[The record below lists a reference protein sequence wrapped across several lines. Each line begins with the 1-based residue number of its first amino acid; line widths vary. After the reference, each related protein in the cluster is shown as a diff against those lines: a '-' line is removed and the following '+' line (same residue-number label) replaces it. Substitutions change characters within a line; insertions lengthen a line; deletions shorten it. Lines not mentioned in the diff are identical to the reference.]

1 MYVCVDNKYLMQN
14 EAVFTAE
21 RSKNMFKLGKTKVPH
36 RKHTASLSAVRID
49 APSVVSIP
57 MAQHIGAPAV
67 PCVKVGDKVCVG
79 TKIADAGGYVSAAI
93 HSSVSGTVKKI
104 ETYLASNGRSCP
116 SVIIESDGEMTPDP
130 SICPPTVTNIDELCD
145 AIRASGL
152 VGLGGAGFPTAV
164 KLDGAK
170 KGNIKNIIINAA
182 ECEPYITADT
192 RTMLD
197 DGEYVVK
204 GVEILKKYIPAEKI
218 IIGIEGNKPEAI
230 AKMKNLF
237 ANDGTV
243 KVYVLPST
251 YPQGA
256 EKILIYNTTGL
267 VVPEGGLPSDV
278 DCLVMNITS
287 LAFVAHY
294 LETGM
299 PLVEKCLTVDGSA
312 VKEPK
317 NLIVPVG
324 TPISCVLEAAGG
336 VSEDVGKIMYGGP
349 MMGVAV
355 YSVDDPILKNTNAIV
370 ALKVKD
376 AILPKQYA
384 CIHCGRCVA
393 ACPMGLNPTAFVK
406 AMKVEDKND
415 RADRLEN
422 EKLNLCLECGSCSFV
437 CPSRRPLVEN
447 HRLAKSDLR
456 LTRSANKN

>member
-1 MYVCVDNKYLMQN
+1 MKPLF
-14 EAVFTAE
+14 AAE
-21 RSKNMFKLGKTKVPH
+21 RSNNMFNLGKTRVPH
-36 RKHTASLSAVRID
+36 RKHTASLPAVRID

-67 PCVKVGDKVCVG
+67 PCVKVGDKVYVG
-79 TKIADAGGYVSAAI
+79 TKIGEAGGYVSAEV

-104 ETYLASNGRSCP
+104 EPYLASNGRSCP
-116 SVIIESDGEMTPDP
+116 AVVIESDGEMTPDP
-130 SICPPTVTNIDELCD
+130 AICPPTVNSLDELCD
-145 AIRASGL
+145 AVRASGL

-170 KGNIKNIIINAA
+170 KGNIKSIIINAA

-204 GVEILKKYIPAEKI
+204 GIEILKKYIPAERVV
-218 IIGIEGNKPEAI
+218 IGIEANKPQAI
-230 AKMKNLF
+230 AKMKELF
-237 ANDGTV
+237 AADQTV
-243 KVYVLPST
+243 KIHTLPST

-278 DCLVMNITS
+278 GCLVMNVTS
-287 LAFVAHY
+287 LAFLAHY

-312 VKEPK
+312 VNEPK

-336 VSEDVGKIMYGGP
+336 VSEDVGKILYGGP
-349 MMGVAV
+349 MMGIAI
-355 YSVDDPILKNTNAIV
+355 YSVNDPILKNTNAIV
-370 ALKVKD
+370 ALKAKD
-376 AILPKQYA
+376 ALTPKKYA
-384 CIHCGRCVA
+384 CIHCGRCVQ

-406 AMKVEDKND
+406 AMKVEDKYD
-415 RADRLEN
+415 RADRLEDA
-422 EKLNLCLECGSCSFV
+422 KLNLCMECGCCSFV

-456 LTRSANKN
+456 LTRSEKKN

>member
-1 MYVCVDNKYLMQN
+1 
-14 EAVFTAE
+14 
-21 RSKNMFKLGKTKVPH
+21 MFKLGKTKIPH
-36 RKHTASLSAVRID
+36 RKHTAETAAIRIA

-79 TKIADAGGYVSAAI
+79 TKIAEAGGYVSAAI

-104 ETYLASNGRSCP
+104 DPYLASNGRSCP

-130 SICPPTVTNIDELCD
+130 EITAPKVTNLDELCD
-145 AIRASGL
+145 AIRQSGL

-170 KGNIKNIIINAA
+170 KGNIKHIVINAA

-197 DGEYVVK
+197 DTDYVKK
-204 GVEILKKYIPAEKI
+204 GVKILEKYIPDAQVV
-218 IIGIEGNKPEAI
+218 IGIENNKPEAI
-230 AKMKNLF
+230 AKIKEIF
-237 ANDGTV
+237 ADDQ
-243 KVYVLPST
+243 KVSIYVLPST

-256 EKILIYNTTGL
+256 EKILLYNTTGK

-278 DCLVMNITS
+278 DCIVMNVTS
-287 LAFVAHY
+287 VAFVAHY

-317 NLIVPVG
+317 NVIAPVG
-324 TPISCVLEAAGG
+324 APIKDVLEAAGG
-336 VSEDVGKIMYGGP
+336 VSEDVGKVLYGGP

-355 YSVDDPILKNTNAIV
+355 YSLNDPILKNTNAIV
-370 ALKVKD
+370 ALSSAE
-376 AILPKQYA
+376 AISPKQYS
-384 CIHCGRCVA
+384 CIHCGRCVS

-415 RADRLEN
+415 RADRLESA
-422 EKLNLCLECGSCSFV
+422 KLGLCMECGCCSFV
-437 CPSRRPLVEN
+437 CPSHRPLVEN

>member
-1 MYVCVDNKYLMQN
+1 
-14 EAVFTAE
+14 
-21 RSKNMFKLGKTKVPH
+21 MFKLGKTKIPH
-36 RKHTASLSAVRID
+36 RKHTAETAAVRIA

-79 TKIADAGGYVSAAI
+79 TKIAEAGGYVSAAI

-104 ETYLASNGRSCP
+104 DPYLASNGRSCP

-130 SICPPTVTNIDELCD
+130 EITAPKVTNLDELCD
-145 AIRASGL
+145 AIRQSGL

-170 KGNIKNIIINAA
+170 KGNIKHIVINAA

-197 DGEYVVK
+197 DTDYVKK
-204 GVEILKKYIPAEKI
+204 GVKILEKYIPDAQVV
-218 IIGIEGNKPEAI
+218 IGIENNKPEAI
-230 AKMKNLF
+230 AKIKEIF
-237 ANDGTV
+237 ADDQ
-243 KVYVLPST
+243 KVSIYVLPST

-256 EKILIYNTTGL
+256 EKILVYNTTGK
-267 VVPEGGLPSDV
+267 VVHEGGLPSDV
-278 DCLVMNITS
+278 DCIVMNVTS
-287 LAFVAHY
+287 VAFVAHY

-317 NLIVPVG
+317 NVIVPVG
-324 TPISCVLEAAGG
+324 TPIKDVLEAAGG
-336 VSEDVGKIMYGGP
+336 VSEDVGKVLYGGP

-355 YSVDDPILKNTNAIV
+355 YSLNDPILKNTNAIV
-370 ALKVKD
+370 ALSSVE
-376 AILPKQYA
+376 AISPKQYP
-384 CIHCGRCVA
+384 CIHCGRCVS

-415 RADRLEN
+415 RADRLESA
-422 EKLNLCLECGSCSFV
+422 KLGLCMECGCCSFV
-437 CPSRRPLVEN
+437 CPSHRPLVEN

>member
-1 MYVCVDNKYLMQN
+1 
-14 EAVFTAE
+14 
-21 RSKNMFKLGKTKVPH
+21 MFKLGKTKVPH
-36 RKHTASLSAVRID
+36 RKHTASLPAVRID

-79 TKIADAGGYVSAAI
+79 TKIAEAGGYVSAAI
-93 HSSVSGTVKKI
+93 HSSVSGVVKKI
-104 ETYLASNGRSCP
+104 EPYLASNGRSCP
-116 SVIIESDGEMTPDP
+116 AIVIESDGEMTPDP
-130 SICPPTVTNIDELCD
+130 SVCPPTVTSLDELCD

-170 KGNIKNIIINAA
+170 KGNINSIIINAA
-182 ECEPYITADT
+182 ECEPYITSDT

-204 GVEILKKYIPAEKI
+204 GIGILKKYIPAERV
-218 IIGIEGNKPEAI
+218 IIGIEANKPEAI
-230 AKMKNLF
+230 AKMKELF
-237 ANDGTV
+237 ASDEKV
-243 KVYVLPST
+243 KIHTLPSS

-256 EKILIYNTTGL
+256 EKILIYNTTGK

-278 DCLVMNITS
+278 GCLVMNVTS
-287 LAFVAHY
+287 VAFLAHY
-294 LETGM
+294 IETGV
-299 PLVEKCLTVDGSA
+299 PLVEKRLTVDGSA

-324 TPISCVLEAAGG
+324 TPIRCVLEAAGG
-336 VSEDVGKIMYGGP
+336 VTEDVGKILYGGP
-349 MMGVAV
+349 MMGVAI

-376 AILPKQYA
+376 AVLPRQYA
-384 CIHCGRCVA
+384 CIHCGRCVQ

-406 AMKVEDKND
+406 AMKVEDKYD
-415 RADRLEN
+415 RADRLETA
-422 EKLNLCLECGSCSFV
+422 KLNLCMECGCCSFV

-447 HRLAKSDLR
+447 HKLAKSDLR
-456 LTRSANKN
+456 LTRSEKQN

>member
-1 MYVCVDNKYLMQN
+1 
-14 EAVFTAE
+14 
-21 RSKNMFKLGKTKVPH
+21 MFKLGKTKIPH
-36 RKHTASLSAVRID
+36 RKHTAETAAVRIA

-79 TKIADAGGYVSAAI
+79 TKIAEAGGYVSAAI

-104 ETYLASNGRSCP
+104 DPYLASNGRSCP

-130 SICPPTVTNIDELCD
+130 EITAPKVTNLDELCD
-145 AIRASGL
+145 AIRQSGL

-170 KGNIKNIIINAA
+170 KGNIKHIVINAA

-197 DGEYVVK
+197 DTDYVKK
-204 GVEILKKYIPAEKI
+204 GVKILEKYIPDAQVV
-218 IIGIEGNKPEAI
+218 IGIENNKPEAI
-230 AKMKNLF
+230 AKIKEIF
-237 ANDGTV
+237 ADDQ
-243 KVYVLPST
+243 KVSIYVLPST

-256 EKILIYNTTGL
+256 EKILVYNTTGK

-278 DCLVMNITS
+278 DCIVMNVTS
-287 LAFVAHY
+287 VAFVAHY

-317 NLIVPVG
+317 NVIAPVG
-324 TPISCVLEAAGG
+324 TPIKDVLEAAGG
-336 VSEDVGKIMYGGP
+336 VSEDVGKVLYGGP

-355 YSVDDPILKNTNAIV
+355 YSLNDPILKNTNAIV
-370 ALKVKD
+370 ALSSAE
-376 AILPKQYA
+376 AISPKQYP
-384 CIHCGRCVA
+384 CIHCGRCVS

-415 RADRLEN
+415 RADRLESA
-422 EKLNLCLECGSCSFV
+422 KLGLCMECGCCSFV
-437 CPSRRPLVEN
+437 CPSHRPLVEN